1 MLQRAFAP
9 SGLCQKNFRAALQ
22 EPGELRDALREGR
35 GSAARGRLGGPRA
48 EQRGCDD
55 VNSGFYEFLPKTDVV
70 VESTVET
77 FQQSKAFTGFGCFLS
92 TQ

>member
-55 VNSGFYEFLPKTDVV
+55 AAQQKSGDGVPGRLPPTKVRENIV
-70 VESTVET
+70 IIET
-77 FQQSKAFTGFGCFLS
+77 P
-92 TQ
+92 